1 MAATVHSMQAEGR
14 CELCGARDEGSF
26 RSRMAHLKAEH
37 PAYARG
43 LILRL
48 VAPLVFL
55 VVVLALA
62 ALKAPSWAY
71 LIGFGASFALLF
83 FGKVR
88 SRVERSRAGARPTI
102 GIKRL
107 VREGGLGF
115 VLIIPAVA
123 LLILL
128 LSRN

>member
-1 MAATVHSMQAEGR
+1 MQAEGR

-48 VAPLVFL
+48 VSPIAFL
-55 VVVLALA
+55 VVVLVLA

-71 LIGFGASFALLF
+71 LLGLGGTFGLLF

-102 GIKRL
+102 GFKRL

-115 VLIIPAVA
+115 ILIVPAVA

-128 LSRN
+128 LSRR